1 LTTSI
6 NETQNEVSNRL
17 CIELIQYSEDKFLYK
32 GELTMLSSTE
42 FIRQS
47 LELHLF
53 FARIMKEHAF
63 FLQIGFT
70 QKDSSYIQQADNFRI
85 EFDRLL
91 ADVIALSNGVVSPGV
106 LQSGEVVTPFTL
118 KAEMASVYFTTVNI
132 PKNLTESE
140 SRLMGSDA
148 LMINN
153 PMLEQRVSML
163 NRRAMGLIKALA
175 LFKNMLLSE
184 VISCKIFTSNFP
196 LLIDHI
202 LREAKFYFQIV
213 KRLQNRE
220 EINLEREA
228 YKQENFWN
236 RIMAEHSKFIRGL
249 LDPTE
254 NELINTASNFGNE
267 FDKLTRESLE
277 AMNKSM
283 PISKITE
290 DSLKATMEISKFKA
304 QGTQGLIEC
313 KIKSII
319 IPLLG
324 DHTLRE
330 ANHYLRLL
338 KIFKKNI

>member
-1 LTTSI
+1 ML
-6 NETQNEVSNRL
+6 SNR
-17 CIELIQYSEDKFLYK
+17 
-32 GELTMLSSTE
+32 E

-53 FARIMKEHAF
+53 FARIMKEHSF

-70 QKDSSYIQQADNFRI
+70 PKDSRLMQQANAFRM

-91 ADVIALSNGVVSPGV
+91 ADAICLSNGVVSDSV
-106 LQSGEVVTPFTL
+106 LKSGEVVTPFTL
-118 KAEMASVYFTTVNI
+118 KAEMASAYFTGVNI
-132 PKNLTESE
+132 PIRLTEAE
-140 SRLMGSDA
+140 KGLMGDTSTKA
-148 LMINN
+148 N
-153 PMLEQRVSML
+153 PRLEEEVFML
-163 NRRAMGLIKALA
+163 NQRAMGLIRALA
-175 LFKNMLLSE
+175 QFKTKLLSD
-184 VISCKIFTSNFP
+184 VLCCRIFTVNYP

-202 LREAKFYFQIV
+202 LREAKFYFELV
-213 KRLQNRE
+213 RRLQNRE
-220 EINLEREA
+220 EIDLEKEA
-228 YKQENFWN
+228 YEQETFWN

-254 NELINTASNFGNE
+254 DELIKTANNFGNE
-267 FDKLTRESLE
+267 FDKLTEEAKE
-277 AMNKSM
+277 AMDNSM
-283 PISKITE
+283 AISKVTD
-290 DSLKATMEISKFKA
+290 DSLKATKEIKNFKA

-338 KIFKKNI
+338 KIFEKSE

>member
-1 LTTSI
+1 
-6 NETQNEVSNRL
+6 
-17 CIELIQYSEDKFLYK
+17 
-32 GELTMLSSTE
+32 MLSNIK

-53 FARIMKEHAF
+53 FARIMKEHSF

-70 QKDSSYIQQADNFRI
+70 QKDSILIQQANTFRL
-85 EFDRLL
+85 EFDRFL
-91 ADVIALSNGVVSPGV
+91 ADVIALSNGVVSQNV
-106 LQSGEVVTPFTL
+106 LESGEVITPYTL
-118 KAEMASVYFTTVNI
+118 KAEMASAYFTGVVI
-132 PKNLTESE
+132 PTCLTEAE
-140 SRLMGSDA
+140 ARLMGNG
-148 LMINN
+148 LINGN
-153 PMLEQRVSML
+153 SMLEQRVFIL
-163 NRRAMGLIKALA
+163 NERAMELVAGLAN
-175 LFKNMLLSE
+175 FKTKLLSD
-184 VISCKIFTSNFP
+184 VISCKIFTSNYP

-202 LREAKFYFQIV
+202 LREAKFYFMLI

-220 EINLEREA
+220 EINLEKEA
-228 YKQENFWN
+228 FEQEVFWN

-254 NELINTASNFGNE
+254 NELINTANNFGNE
-267 FDKLTRESLE
+267 FDKLTQEAIEAMDKTIPISLVTKDSLE
-277 AMNKSM
+277 ETK
-283 PISKITE
+283 KIQ
-290 DSLKATMEISKFKA
+290 KFKQ

-338 KIFKKNI
+338 KIFSKEIQ